1 MGLGGIGESS
11 EIEYDEEGED
21 EQDEDAEE
29 HKQDVARRRAHGA
42 QLLHWCSSHWCT

>member
-21 EQDEDAEE
+21 EQDDGADANK
-29 HKQDVARRRAHGA
+29 KQKTE
-42 QLLHWCSSHWCT
+42 W